1 MDLYSHIRVLFSMV
15 IGLAVAHLLGGVS
28 RIVQHPKKYRV
39 YWVHLVWF
47 VFFFLYLVHFWW
59 WEFRLSRVTL
69 WTFPLYFF
77 IAIYATLL
85 YLECTLLF
93 PQELS
98 DYAGFEDYFYARK
111 NWIFGLMALLMVVDL
126 ADTLIKGLP
135 YLKGLGFVYYFRTA
149 SLLVLSIVAIPTN
162 KRWFQSAFAIF
173 AVICEITLILAA
185 YLRFG

>member
-1 MDLYSHIRVLFSMV
+1 
-15 IGLAVAHLLGGVS
+15 
-28 RIVQHPKKYRV
+28 
-39 YWVHLVWF
+39 VWF

-85 YLECTLLF
+85 YLECALLF

-111 NWIFGLMALLMVVDL
+111 NWIFGLMAVDL

-135 YLKGLGFVYYFRTA
+135 YLKGLGFLYYFRTG
-149 SLLVLSIVAIPTN
+149 SLLVLSIIAIPEKN
-162 KRWFQSAFAIF
+162 RCFQSAFAIL
-173 AVICEITLILAA
+173 AVICEVTLILAA
-185 YLRFG
+185 YWRFG

>member
-15 IGLAVAHLLGGVS
+15 LGLAVAQLLGGVA
-28 RIVQHPKKYRV
+28 RIVQHPKRYRV

-47 VFFFLYLVHFWW
+47 VFFFLYLIHFWW
-59 WEFRLSRVTL
+59 WEFRLSQVTQ

-77 IAIYATLL
+77 IAIYATML

-93 PQELS
+93 PQELF

-111 NWIFGLMALLMVVDL
+111 TWIFGLMALLMVVDL

-135 YLKGLGFVYYFRTA
+135 YLKVLGFVYYFRTA
-149 SLLVLSIVAIPTN
+149 SLLLLSLVAVRVN
-162 KRWFQSAFAIF
+162 RRWFQGAFAIF
-173 AVICEITLILAA
+173 GVVCEVGLILTA
-185 YLRFG
+185 YLRFR